1 MQKVEDTI
9 NALCDT
15 IIREAQRPDERP
27 NMRELAK
34 ATEALASLIKANT
47 EAMSAETATR
57 LAEHW
62 KGEII

>member
-15 IIREAQRPDERP
+15 IIRESQRPDERT

-34 ATEALASLIKANT
+34 ATEALASLIKANA
-47 EAMSAETATR
+47 EAMNMKTATGI
-57 LAEHW
+57 AEYL

>member
-34 ATEALASLIKANT
+34 ATGALASLIKANA
-47 EAMSAETATR
+47 EAMSTKTATGI
-57 LAEHW
+57 AEYL
-62 KGEII
+62 KGEFI